1 MIERF
6 LSGGV
11 IMWPLLVVALGV
23 VALVVRASL
32 QLRSGAAELP
42 RARATL
48 RSILF
53 WGGMSLLLGLLGTV
67 VGLLVMADALQRVGS
82 ASPSL
87 VWGGVGL
94 SLVSLVFGIAV
105 LLFSGLAWIGLHRWS
120 ERVGGR
126 AGA

>member
-6 LSGGV
+6 FSGGI
-11 IMWPLLVVALGV
+11 IMWPLLAVALGI

-32 QLRSGAAELP
+32 QLRGGPAELP
-42 RARATL
+42 GARASL

-67 VGLLVMADALQRVGS
+67 VGLLVMADALQRAGG

-87 VWGGVGL
+87 VWGGVGV

-105 LLFSGLAWIGLHRWS
+105 LLFSGVAWVGLHRWS
-120 ERVGGR
+120 ERVAGHAR
-126 AGA
+126 A

>member
-6 LSGGV
+6 FSGGI
-11 IMWPLLVVALGV
+11 IMWPLLAVALGI

-32 QLRSGAAELP
+32 QLSGGPAELP
-42 RARATL
+42 RARASL

-53 WGGMSLLLGLLGTV
+53 WGAMSLLLGLLGTV
-67 VGLLVMADALQRVGS
+67 VGLLVMADALQRAGA

-87 VWGGVGL
+87 VWGGVGV

-105 LLFSGLAWIGLHRWS
+105 LLFSGVAWVGLHRWS
-120 ERVGGR
+120 ERV
-126 AGA
+126 AGQASA